1 MEVIKVAENIEEK
14 IKLLVT
20 GRNGLDQVARNKAKS
35 IADYDKAL
43 RISILKLKDE
53 GKLPATLVEKVA
65 KGECHKERLDMELGD
80 ALYKIQTVKMNAI
93 QAELNGWQSV
103 FRHLENV

>member
-1 MEVIKVAENIEEK
+1 MDVIQVAQSIEEK

-20 GRNGLDQVARNKAKS
+20 GRNGLEQLARTKAKT
-35 IADYDKAL
+35 IADYDKGL
-43 RISILKLKDE
+43 SITIMRLKDA
-53 GKLPATLVEKVA
+53 GKLPATLIEKIA
-65 KGECHKERLDMELGD
+65 KGECHKKRLAMELAD
-80 ALYKIQTVKMNAI
+80 ALYKIQTVKMNAV